1 MWSIENY
8 SLFFHTCLR
17 RLFNTKESK
26 KKNPRHDHDNKE
38 LLVTAAN
45 RYFFPLRVDIQ
56 TFKYIT
62 VITLFFDNQYH
73 LKVQL
78 N

>member
-1 MWSIENY
+1 MYVYADYSIQKKVK
-8 SLFFHTCLR
+8 
-17 RLFNTKESK
+17 TKY
-26 KKNPRHDHDNKE
+26 PRHDHDNKE

-45 RYFFPLRVDIQ
+45 RYLFPLRADIQ

-62 VITLFFDNQYH
+62 VITLFVENHYP

>member
-1 MWSIENY
+1 MYVYADYSIQ
-8 SLFFHTCLR
+8 
-17 RLFNTKESK
+17 KKVK
-26 KKNPRHDHDNKE
+26 KKYPRHDHDNKE
-38 LLVTAAN
+38 LLVIVAN
-45 RYFFPLRVDIQ
+45 RYLFLLRVDIQ